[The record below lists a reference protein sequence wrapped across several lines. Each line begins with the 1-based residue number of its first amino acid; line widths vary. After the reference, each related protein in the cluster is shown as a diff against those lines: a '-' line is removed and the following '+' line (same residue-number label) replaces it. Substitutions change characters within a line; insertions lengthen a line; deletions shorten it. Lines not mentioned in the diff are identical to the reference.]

1 MNGIVFIPKG
11 EITPESKLK
20 LFNMMEKNKERLN
33 KMIEDA
39 RNGKFGNFNDIIEK
53 LKHEN

>member
-39 RNGKFGNFNDIIEK
+39 RNGKFGEFNDII
-53 LKHEN
+53 